1 MKGGI
6 FTLVL
11 VYLALLTCVQILSTR
26 HFGLAGWSGF
36 SMLAPVVAGALLSMR
51 QTVIVGVV
59 NIASVGLSYGYAI
72 PDLEMGIRILVNI
85 AALCSFALAVL
96 VCRIRLD
103 REARVRRLTI
113 ARERLTLL
121 RVASQH
127 IGSTLDVSRTAGEV
141 AEVAVPRFAD
151 LVTVDL
157 YESVLRGDEPP
168 DPEQGRGT
176 LRRIAQRSASGNGGG
191 KGDGGGDARGTEEG
205 GGGEFAAPG
214 PATGEAHQNDAVPV
228 RCLVEGATCRATLLD
243 GEDVPGWLGGDAR
256 HAGSPGQPVAHSGI
270 AVPLRARGATLGV
283 AVFVRNRR
291 DEPFDADDLLLAEE
305 IGVQAAVCVD
315 NARRYTHEHR
325 TSLALQRS
333 LLPRRLPRIAA
344 VEVATR
350 YLPADSTVG
359 VGGDWFDVIQLSGAR
374 VALVVGDVVGHG
386 LYATATMGRL
396 RSAVRT
402 LADIDLAPDEL
413 LTHLDDVVIRL
424 GSETEESAEEQEI
437 PGGAV
442 GATCLYAV
450 YDPVGRTCVMARA
463 GHPAPVLVRPDGRA
477 ELLEAPAGPPLGLG
491 GLPFEATELSLPEGS
506 LLALYTNGLVDVD
519 HDMARGQESLRQA
532 LAGRSTSL
540 ETTCDEVLG
549 TVLEGVLP
557 TDDIALLLA
566 RTRALD
572 ASHVATWDIA
582 DEPTAVGR
590 ARELADRQLT
600 AWDLRDAAFATELVV
615 SELVTNA
622 IRHADGPLQLRLIRE
637 PSALICEVSDSSST
651 SPHLRRARILDESG
665 RGLFIVANLTERW
678 GTRHGRYG
686 KTIWAE
692 LSPAQQQGTELA
704 SL

>member
-1 MKGGI
+1 
-6 FTLVL
+6 
-11 VYLALLTCVQILSTR
+11 
-26 HFGLAGWSGF
+26 
-36 SMLAPVVAGALLSMR
+36 
-51 QTVIVGVV
+51 
-59 NIASVGLSYGYAI
+59 
-72 PDLEMGIRILVNI
+72 
-85 AALCSFALAVL
+85 
-96 VCRIRLD
+96 
-103 REARVRRLTI
+103 REA
-113 ARERLTLL
+113 E
-121 RVASQH
+121 
-127 IGSTLDVSRTAGEV
+127 
-141 AEVAVPRFAD
+141 
-151 LVTVDL
+151 
-157 YESVLRGDEPP
+157 
-168 DPEQGRGT
+168 
-176 LRRIAQRSASGNGGG
+176 GG
-191 KGDGGGDARGTEEG
+191 EG
-205 GGGEFAAPG
+205 GGPGSREERDAAPG
-214 PATGEAHQNDAVPV
+214 PRTGESHADSSVPV
-228 RCLVEGATCRATLLD
+228 RCLAEGPSCHATLLGAAD
-243 GEDVPGWLGGDAR
+243 IPGWLGVTEPGPEPADADEQA
-256 HAGSPGQPVAHSGI
+256 HADEREPERNGAHSGI

-283 AVFVRNRR
+283 AVFVRKERE
-291 DEPFDADDLLLAEE
+291 EPFDTDDLLLAEE

-333 LLPRRLPRIAA
+333 LLPRRLPDLAA
-344 VEVATR
+344 VDVATR
-350 YLPADSTVG
+350 YLPADSTAG

-386 LYATATMGRL
+386 LYASATMGRL

-424 GSETEESAEEQEI
+424 GSETEQTEEEQDV

-450 YDPVGRTCVMARA
+450 YDPVSRTCVMARA

-491 GLPFEATELSLPEGS
+491 GLPFEATELSLPEDS
-506 LLALYTNGLVDVD
+506 LLALYTNGLVDID
-519 HDMARGQESLRQA
+519 HDMARGQECLRQA
-532 LAGRSTSL
+532 LTEPPSSL
-540 ETTCDEVLG
+540 EATCDKVIG
-549 TVLEGVLP
+549 TVLDGVP

-566 RTRALD
+566 RTKALD

-582 DEPTAVGR
+582 DDPTAVGK
-590 ARELADRQLT
+590 ARMLADRQLT
-600 AWDLRDAAFATELVV
+600 AWQLRDAAFATELVV

-692 LSPAQQQGTELA
+692 LSPAQGTELA
-704 SL
+704 SI